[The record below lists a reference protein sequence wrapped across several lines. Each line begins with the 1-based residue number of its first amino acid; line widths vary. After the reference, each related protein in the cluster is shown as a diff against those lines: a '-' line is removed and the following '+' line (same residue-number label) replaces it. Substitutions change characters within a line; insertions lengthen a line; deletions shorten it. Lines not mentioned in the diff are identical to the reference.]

1 MNGEQNHKN
10 LIDTT
15 DCLEAVGVCRGW
27 KNMLFFIVLCI
38 LLLLQVSFWLVHS
51 GIVKSK
57 SCEPETYLVLEQQA
71 DEASEKQVLPS
82 IAEETDTI
90 SDADEQIASE
100 PNQLTTCESQE
111 KKSGQSHSRAKLL
124 NITTNHL
131 SWLIRF
137 LNFFLILTATLY
149 CLTMLFILK
158 MSLQGRMGGMN
169 HITRAFFLSMLM
181 LVLLLPWQKFFNGV
195 VVGAMFT
202 PSELLSACENIK
214 ASEALGK
221 ILFYIRFCVYWI
233 AVVLLL
239 ILSGIRSARWAK
251 ATLRRLDV
259 V

>member
-57 SCEPETYLVLEQQA
+57 SCEPETYLVLDQQA
-71 DEASEKQVLPS
+71 DETSEKQVLPS

-181 LVLLLPWQKFFNGV
+181 LVLLF
-195 VVGAMFT
+195 AMFT

>member
-27 KNMLFFIVLCI
+27 KNILFFIILCI

-51 GIVKSK
+51 RIVTSK

-71 DEASEKQVLPS
+71 DETLEKQVLPS
-82 IAEETDTI
+82 FVKDTNTVSDTDK
-90 SDADEQIASE
+90 QVVSE

-111 KKSGQSHSRAKLL
+111 KKSSQIQSRTKLL
-124 NITTNHL
+124 NITTDHL

-137 LNFFLILTATLY
+137 LNFFLILTAILY

-169 HITRAFFLSMLM
+169 HITRAFFLSLLM

-202 PSELLSACENIK
+202 PSELLNACENIK
-214 ASEALGK
+214 AGEALSK
-221 ILFYIRFCVYWI
+221 LLFYIRFCVYWF

-239 ILSGIRSARWAK
+239 IFSGVRSARWAK